1 MERFTISLESN
12 LASAFDRLI
21 ARRGYRNRSE
31 AVRDLLR
38 AEMERSHAEDEEKEQ
53 EKEQGSYCVATLSYV
68 YNHHERE
75 LSRRVTG
82 LQHDHHDLCV
92 STLHAHLDHDNCV
105 ECTILRGPTLAV
117 RQFAEKVMAQPGV
130 RHGNLKLV
138 TVDVAAGGT
147 PHGRGLAHPAQPQHF
162 HYLPRS

>member
-1 MERFTISLESN
+1 MERFTISLESK
-12 LASAFDRLI
+12 LAVAFDALI

-38 AEMERSHAEDEEKEQ
+38 LELERLHVEED
-53 EKEQGSYCVATLSYV
+53 QGSHCVATLSYI

-75 LSRRVTG
+75 LSKRMMG
-82 LQHDHHDLCV
+82 LQHDHHDLCI
-92 STLHAHLDHDNCV
+92 STMHAHLDHDNCV
-105 ECTILRGPTLAV
+105 ECTILRGPTQAV
-117 RQFAEKVMAQPGV
+117 QAFAEKLMAQPGV

-138 TVDVAAGGT
+138 TVEVAYGSG
-147 PHGRGLAHPAQPQHF
+147 PHGLAAAHPAQPQHF

>member
-1 MERFTISLESN
+1 MERFTISLEPG
-12 LASAFDRLI
+12 LAASFDRLI
-21 ARRGYRNRSE
+21 AQRGYRNRSE

-38 AEMERSHAEDEEKEQ
+38 LELERSHLEEAE
-53 EKEQGSYCVATLSYV
+53 GTYCVATLSYI

-75 LSRRVTG
+75 LSKRMTK

-92 STLHAHLDHDNCV
+92 STMHAHLDHDHCV
-105 ECTILRGPTLAV
+105 ECTILRGPTPAV
-117 RQFAEKVMAQPGV
+117 QCFAEKVIAQPGV

-138 TVDVAAGGT
+138 TVDVAGGASQ
-147 PHGRGLAHPAQPQHF
+147 HGHALSHPAQPQHF